1 MDGIHA
7 TKGSRMT
14 NHLCPQKKGYTI
26 MDKTGQISE
35 NNINLSRLA
44 VDGLIYGL
52 LSGVAMYLSLAA
64 FALLSGESP
73 VVVASH
79 FSIGEQ
85 TSPWLGLFGHLA
97 VSAIYGALFGA
108 LIWPVLRRISDRKMV
123 TWLGGLAYAA
133 LLLILAQF
141 AILPNTN
148 SPLDILSYWQWVIV
162 HGVYGLVLGGLY
174 SRI

>member
-1 MDGIHA
+1 
-7 TKGSRMT
+7 
-14 NHLCPQKKGYTI
+14 
-26 MDKTGQISE
+26 MDKTSDISDNRSNL
-35 NNINLSRLA
+35 NNLA

-52 LSGVAMYLSLAA
+52 VSGMAMYLSLAA

-79 FSIGEQ
+79 FSTGEL

-108 LIWPVLRRISDRKMV
+108 LIWPLLKRASDRKIV
-123 TWLGGLAYAA
+123 IWLGGLAYAA
-133 LLLILAQF
+133 ILLLLAQF

-148 SPLDILSYWQWVIV
+148 SPLDILPYWHWVIA
-162 HGVYGLVLGGLY
+162 HGVYGLVLGGLF
-174 SRI
+174 SRL

>member
-1 MDGIHA
+1 
-7 TKGSRMT
+7 
-14 NHLCPQKKGYTI
+14 
-26 MDKTGQISE
+26 MDKTGDISD
-35 NNINLSRLA
+35 NRSNLSNLA

-52 LSGVAMYLSLAA
+52 VSGVAMYLSLAA

-79 FSIGEQ
+79 FSTGEL

-108 LIWPVLRRISDRKMV
+108 LIWPVLRRTSDRKIV
-123 TWLGGLAYAA
+123 IWLGGLAFAA
-133 LLLILAQF
+133 ILLLLAQF

-148 SPLDILSYWQWVIV
+148 SPLDILPYWHWVIT
-162 HGVYGLVLGGLY
+162 HGVYGLVLGGLFY
-174 SRI
+174 RL